1 MRSLGKN
8 NNRPS
13 FEEIGERP
21 SLEEIRERLSLEEIQ
36 ERMTDPM
43 YSMSFRFKFWI
54 YELRETW
61 RQIKNSHYLLDS
73 WTKFDSVGSFTHI
86 FFHQERFMKLFDLR
100 ICSILLSRT
109 SNRTIKGVALLVV
122 AVLIYR
128 INHRNMVERK
138 NLYLMGLLPIPMNS
152 IGPRNDTLEES
163 FGSPN
168 INRLIVSLL
177 HLPKAK
183 KISESCFMD
192 SKDSFVQ
199 VPDSSQ
205 LKGSSDQSR
214 ENFDS
219 ISNEDS
225 KYHAL
230 INQTEIQ
237 QLKERLPTRPIRY
250 FFSDIES
257 ELHLCS
263 NATERFTRDQK
274 LLKKEQEVSFVPSR
288 RSEEKEMV
296 DLFKI
301 ITYLQNNVSI
311 HPSSSDLGWGMVPK
325 DELDMDSSNKISFW
339 NKNPFLDLFHLFQKG
354 RYTLDHDLESEER
367 FQEMADLFT
376 LSITQP
382 DLVYHKGFP
391 FSIDSYGLDQKTLLN
406 EVFHSRDESKKK
418 SLLILPPI
426 FDEENESFYRRIR
439 VRISS
444 RNGLEDPKP
453 KIGVKIVVLASN
465 NIMEAVNQYQYRL
478 IRLIRNLI
486 PIQSSTYGS
495 IRNLLNRFYFEYGIQ
510 IGNATL
516 KHITRIKYRINQHL
530 SNLKKS
536 KKKWFDPLI
545 LIKSTINQH
554 LSNLKKS
561 KKEWFDPLL
570 SRTERSMN
578 RDPHAYRYK
587 WSDGSKNLQEH
598 LEHFVS
604 EQSDRLGE
612 YSIDLTKNQKH
623 VSEAL
628 HCLLS
633 KLGHLFL
640 SKSIRFFSKSLTPFF
655 VSIRAIPRSEIH
667 IYELKGP
674 NDPLGN
680 HLLESTGV
688 QIVQL
693 KKLKPDDPETPR
705 RSKFL
710 INGGRIPAFLFDKI
724 PKWMIDS
731 FHIRKNHRKFF
742 DNTDSY
748 FSMIFHD
755 RDNGLNPVK
764 PFHRSSLISSFY
776 KANRLRFLNNPYHYS
791 NKRFPFYVEKTRID
805 NSDLTYGQ
813 FLTISFI
820 RNKVFSLCVGKKK
833 PVFLERDT
841 ISPIESQV
849 SDILIPND
857 FPQSGDERYNLYKSF
872 HFPTRS
878 DPLVDRAIY
887 SIPDISG
894 TPLTEEEIVNLEG
907 TYCQPL
913 SDMNLSDSEGENL
926 HQYLGFS
933 SNMGLIHTACSEKY
947 FPSRNGK
954 KQSLLLIWIKKCGEI
969 LPIDKERDSW
979 NPFQTSMQWF
989 LTWTGCNNNP
999 YLLEI
1004 FSTIRSSPEWV
1015 CVWSLWVSEWSE
1027 WVSEWSEWVS
1037 LLDTIGQSFLGEKWE
1052 FLLDNTIRH
1061 GPSIYEKGLS
1071 FFYDI
1076 SHGSYILW
1084 PIVQIPLWKIFT
1096 LPSYW
1101 NRINEISTKCVQNC
1115 FLSEEII
1122 HRKNELPLPLR
1133 WTHRTN
1139 AQEFLYSILFLLLVA
1154 GYLVGTH
1161 LLFVSIVSSELQT
1174 EFEKIK
1180 SLINPSY
1187 SFDLEELLYTYP
1199 PPKHKQ
1205 NSFWFETLLVPLGQ
1219 IVDSLYGIWMFLVFG
1234 GKRRGPTYGVKFIL
1248 IDIVDLILLNI
1259 NCILIGI
1266 FDFIRMILNPIIN
1279 GITFLRKTR
1288 HLSRTSREIH
1298 SFISK
1303 RRWVN
1308 SDWIDDEIE
1317 SWVATSLLLKEDKK
1331 EFLLEYS
1338 NVTTEKR
1345 IDQIL
1350 LSLTHSDHLS
1360 NNDFG
1365 VQMIDQPGSI
1375 YLRNLVDIH
1384 NKSLLNYEFNPS
1396 YLAEGRIVLAHSQT
1410 ILAHSQ
1416 TILPHSQIVANTEKK
1431 PFSLRL
1437 VLAPSRGI
1445 LVLGSIVTGR
1455 SYLVKYLARNSY
1467 LPFITVC
1474 PETFRTDDNQGNWD
1488 ADYEEAKEDCY
1499 EDDSYE
1505 EDSYE
1510 EDSYEEG
1517 KEDSYKEDGSGA
1529 LEAARLNKDV
1539 DWEEFDAQLRFLL
1552 NLVAEDPFAA
1562 CHDIYNGLDIDID
1575 RELQKISD
1583 KLTTS
1588 LPPYIPPFRIT
1599 LPFEL
1604 AKAMSPCIIW
1614 MPNIHKL
1621 YVDESKDL
1629 ALGLVVNNLRR
1640 DCERSSTRDIL
1651 VIASTSFPQKVDP
1664 ALIALNRSNT
1674 CIKIRR
1680 IPILQQRKHFFILSY
1695 AGGCHLEE
1703 QMSQS
1708 PTNGFGSIS
1717 MASNVRDLVA
1727 LTNGVLSI
1735 CIASKKSIIDINT
1748 IRLARYR
1755 QTWTWRDR
1763 LLPSPRDLVF
1773 YQIGRAVAQHG
1784 LVSDCSIDFIYRY
1797 LKPESY
1803 QEKDFYLSKWYFELG
1818 TSVQK
1823 LTRFLY
1829 LLSCSAG
1836 FVAQDLWSVPD
1847 ENKWST
1853 FYLLEYDAE
1862 LVHSLLQSAL
1872 VRYPRA
1878 ECSQFDNDHRVR
1890 LFLRSE
1896 PRNPVDTMEYF
1907 ADSIKADESDFEIP
1921 LLGGWKYR
1929 ENEQVKRDKEDLV
1942 NQILFA
1948 PRLWH
1953 PGGNLLERPEKF
1965 RFTYRDRAFR
1975 FSSIYHIEEK
1985 VEDEFL
1991 GPEPAPY
1998 QVPPYQVP
2006 DRSSKGQA
2014 FFQQTRFIWDPG
2026 DPFFLIFKKAEPFI
2040 SVFST
2045 RELFGDEEMP
2055 RELLISD
2062 IWSQL
2067 EHPPRTMAERV
2078 FVIKKLH
2085 EEDWKWV
2092 LRNERWVLTNTTS
2105 SLPNSFHSNTP
2116 SESYQY
2122 LSNLFLSNN
2131 GRLLKQVEKTL
2142 GRKKFLLPDEL
2153 KDVLIESRLER

>member
-8 NNRPS
+8 NK
-13 FEEIGERP
+13 RP
-21 SLEEIRERLSLEEIQ
+21 SLEEIRERPSLEEMQ
-36 ERMTDPM
+36 ERILTDPR

-54 YELRETW
+54 YELREIW
-61 RQIKNSHYLLDS
+61 RQIKNSNYLLDS

-138 NLYLMGLLPIPMNS
+138 NLYLMGLLPIPIPMNS
-152 IGPRNDTLEES
+152 IGPINDTLEES

-225 KYHAL
+225 EYHAL

-237 QLKERLPTRPIRY
+237 QLKERLLTRPIRY

-274 LLKKEQEVSFVPSR
+274 LLKKEKEISFVPSR

-301 ITYLQNNVSI
+301 ITYLQNKVSI
-311 HPSSSDLGWGMVPK
+311 HPSSSDLGCDMVPK
-325 DELDMDSSNKISFW
+325 DEPDMDSSNKISFW
-339 NKNPFLDLFHLFQKG
+339 KKNPFLDLFHLFQKG

-391 FSIDSYGLDQKTLLN
+391 FSIDSYGLDKKKLLN
-406 EVFHSRDESKKK
+406 EVFHSRDESIKI
-418 SLLILPPI
+418 SFWILPPI
-426 FDEENESFYRRIR
+426 FDEENESFFRRIR

-495 IRNLLNRFYFEYGIQ
+495 IRNLLNRFYFEYRIQ

-516 KHITRIKYRINQHL
+516 KHITIMKSTINQHL

-545 LIKSTINQH
+545 
-554 LSNLKKS
+554 
-561 KKEWFDPLL
+561 

-612 YSIDLTKNQKH
+612 YSIDLTKDQKH

-705 RSKFL
+705 RAKFL
-710 INGGRIPAFLFDKI
+710 INGGRISAFLFDKI

-731 FHIRKNHRKFF
+731 FHIRNNHRKFF

-776 KANRLRFLNNPYHYS
+776 KANRLRFLNNPHHYS

-849 SDILIPND
+849 SHILIPND

-887 SIPDISG
+887 SIPDISR
-894 TPLTEEEIVNLEG
+894 TPLAEEEIVNLEG

-933 SNMGLIHTACSEKY
+933 SNMGLIHTACSEKDL
-947 FPSRNGK
+947 PSGKRK

-979 NPFQTSMQWF
+979 NPFQTYMQWF

-999 YLLEI
+999 YLLET

-1015 CVWSLWVSEWSE
+1015 CVWSQWVSA
-1027 WVSEWSEWVS
+1027 WSEWVS
-1037 LLDTIGQSFLGEKWE
+1037 LLDTIRRSYIGEKWGS
-1052 FLLDNTIRH
+1052 LLDNTIRH
-1061 GPSIYEKGLS
+1061 GSSIYEKGLS

-1101 NRINEISTKCVQNC
+1101 NRINEISTKCVQNF
-1115 FLSEEII
+1115 FLSEEMI
-1122 HRKNELPLPLR
+1122 HRKNELPFPLR

-1187 SFDLEELLYTYP
+1187 RFDLGELLYMYP
-1199 PPKHKQ
+1199 PPKQ
-1205 NSFWFETLLVPLGQ
+1205 NSFWFENLFLVPLGQ
-1219 IVDSLYGIWMFLVFG
+1219 IVDSLDGIGMFFVFG
-1234 GKRRGPTYGVKFIL
+1234 GKRRGFRGKMRGPTYGVKFIL

-1259 NCILIGI
+1259 NRILIGI

-1279 GITFLRKTR
+1279 GITFSIKTR
-1288 HLSRTSREIH
+1288 HLSRTSKEIH

-1308 SDWIDDEIE
+1308 SDWIDDQIE
-1317 SWVATSLLLKEDKK
+1317 SWVATSLLLEDERR
-1331 EFLLEYS
+1331 EFLLEFS

-1396 YLAEGRIVLAHSQT
+1396 YLAEGRIVLAHSQA

-1416 TILPHSQIVANTEKK
+1416 SLAYSQIVANTEEK

-1474 PETFRTDDNQGNWD
+1474 PETFRDDNQGNWD
-1488 ADYEEAKEDCY
+1488 AYEKDKED
-1499 EDDSYE
+1499 SPYE
-1505 EDSYE
+1505 ED
-1510 EDSYEEG
+1510 
-1517 KEDSYKEDGSGA
+1517 KEDSQEDRYDA
-1529 LEAARLNKDV
+1529 LKAATARFFDE
-1539 DWEEFDAQLRFLL
+1539 DEWEDLMNYLFDLILDS
-1552 NLVAEDPFAA
+1552 EDPFLPA
-1562 CHDIYNGLDIDID
+1562 CHDYMDGLDIH
-1575 RELQKISD
+1575 RELQRTSSQ
-1583 KLTTS
+1583 LTRR
-1588 LPPYIPPFRIT
+1588 PYISRFRIT

-1629 ALGLVVNNLRR
+1629 ALGLLVNNLRK

-1695 AGGCHLEE
+1695 ARGFHLEE
-1703 QMSQS
+1703 QTSES

-1763 LLPSPRDLVF
+1763 LIPSPRDLVF
-1773 YQIGRAVAQHG
+1773 YQIGRAVAQNG
-1784 LVSDCSIDFIYRY
+1784 LVSNCSIDFIYRY

-1896 PRNPVDTMEYF
+1896 PRNPVDMMQDFSY
-1907 ADSIKADESDFEIP
+1907 SIKADESEFDIP
-1921 LLGGWKYR
+1921 LLGGWGYR
-1929 ENEQVKRDKEDLV
+1929 EDEQVERDKEDLV

-1965 RFTYRDRAFR
+1965 RFTYRDRSFR

-1985 VEDEFL
+1985 LEDEFL
-1991 GPEPAPY
+1991 GPEPE
-1998 QVPPYQVP
+1998 PYQVP

-2014 FFQQTRFIWDPG
+2014 FFQQTQFIWDPG

-2055 RELLISD
+2055 RELLISH

-2067 EHPPRTMAERV
+2067 EYPPRSLAERV

-2092 LRNERWVLTNTTS
+2092 LRNERWVLTNTTT

-2131 GRLLKQVEKTL
+2131 GRLLEQIEKTL
-2142 GRKKFLLPDEL
+2142 GRKKLLLPDEL
-2153 KDVLIESRLER
+2153 KDVLRESRLER